1 MKVTAVSSQSVTTLA
16 DVAASGLMRNTAGNS
31 HARIDVIAVLPDT
44 RHCVIKAAGL
54 SITATNR
61 SQTRSVGDEL
71 SARPTLRQTLHE
83 RGRRFFNIMG
93 LTERRSSSAPSMI
106 LLLIPM

>member
-1 MKVTAVSSQSVTTLA
+1 MKVTAISSQSVTTLA
-16 DVAASGLMRNTAGNS
+16 DAAASGLMRNTAGNS

-54 SITATNR
+54 SITATKR

-71 SARPTLRQTLHE
+71 NARPTLRTLHE
-83 RGRRFFNIMG
+83 RGRRFFNIAG
-93 LTERRSSSAPSMI
+93 LLRAPPVKCSASTI
-106 LLLIPM
+106 

>member
-1 MKVTAVSSQSVTTLA
+1 MKVTAISSQSVTTLA
-16 DVAASGLMRNTAGNS
+16 DAAANGLMRNTAGNS

-83 RGRRFFNIMG
+83 RGGHFFNIMG
-93 LTERRSSSAPSMI
+93 LTERRSSSAPR
-106 LLLIPM
+106 PRFDY

>member
-16 DVAASGLMRNTAGNS
+16 DAAASGLMRNTAGNS
-31 HARIDVIAVLPDT
+31 HARIDVIAVLPD
-44 RHCVIKAAGL
+44 CVIKAAGL

-83 RGRRFFNIMG
+83 RGRRFFNITG
-93 LTERRSSSAPSMI
+93 LLRAPLVKCSAS
-106 LLLIPM
+106 